1 MQEIFLFESHGV
13 DKQGNIKGVFR
24 PTGIRPHIMDKLFGA
39 GVPIPPELARVFPD
53 RRAAEGGSERRT
65 A

>member
-1 MQEIFLFESHGV
+1 
-13 DKQGNIKGVFR
+13 
-24 PTGIRPHIMDKLFGA
+24 MDKLFAA

-53 RRAAEGGSERRT
+53 RRANEGGSERRG